1 MLQMSGG
8 TALAAAPVHYLEGN
22 LGLNHLG
29 RMTALLGIVVLLV
42 AGGLAG
48 LVRVYGKGW
57 PWYMSALV
65 GFVLFWPGVVLLLFL
80 YSALGFGWDAASS
93 ASVTH
98 SLIGVVVGGIVMSA
112 PFNSEA

>member
-1 MLQMSGG
+1 M
-8 TALAAAPVHYLEGN
+8 
-22 LGLNHLG
+22 
-29 RMTALLGIVVLLV
+29 LV

-48 LVRVYGKGW
+48 LVRTIGKGW

-80 YSALGFGWDAASS
+80 YSALGLGWNAASS

-98 SLIGVVVGGIVMSA
+98 SLIGVVVGGLVMSA
-112 PFNSEA
+112 TFGAEN